1 MTKGG
6 NDECENLLV
15 AQAPQLHLLPF
26 MQEQT
31 QTLTVSAL
39 TKMIK
44 TTLEGSFSG
53 LCIEGEIS
61 NFHHHHSSGHRYF
74 SLKDDKAVLR
84 VAMWRPFGQQLQFEP
99 EDGQQVLA
107 FGDISL
113 YEKRGEYQLICRKLV
128 PVGVGPLELAYR
140 QLFEKLSAEGL
151 FDEEHKQPIPE
162 YASRI
167 GIVTS
172 PTGAA
177 IRDIIQIAQRRN
189 RAVELVIYPTAVQ
202 GDGAEDSIA
211 EGIEYFNEQN
221 NVDLIIT
228 GRGGGSLED
237 LWCFNTEK
245 VVRAIFDSEIPVISA
260 VGHEIDITL
269 SDLAADLRAP
279 TPSAAAELAVWSRE
293 EYISKIQGLIAQL
306 TTYLERQAGSARDF
320 LSALFS
326 RPVLSR
332 PLELVYERQ
341 QNIDNLL
348 RLLNS
353 SGKNLFE
360 MYKNRLSLGLSRLE
374 ALSPVKVLARGYS
387 VSSLLPSNE
396 VIKSI
401 KDVKTGDSMQTR
413 LKDGQIISNIE
424 KISRN

>member
-1 MTKGG
+1 
-6 NDECENLLV
+6 
-15 AQAPQLHLLPF
+15 
-26 MQEQT
+26 
-31 QTLTVSAL
+31 
-39 TKMIK
+39 
-44 TTLEGSFSG
+44 
-53 LCIEGEIS
+53 
-61 NFHHHHSSGHRYF
+61 
-74 SLKDDKAVLR
+74 
-84 VAMWRPFGQQLQFEP
+84 MWKPFGQQLQFEP
-99 EDGQQVLA
+99 KDGQQVLA

-140 QLFEKLSAEGL
+140 QLYEKLSAEGL
-151 FDEEHKQPIPE
+151 FDEEHKQLIPE

-177 IRDIIQIAQRRN
+177 IRDIIQIARRIN
-189 RAVELVIYPTAVQ
+189 PAVQLVIYPTAVQ
-202 GDGAEDSIA
+202 GDGAEDTIA
-211 EGIEYFNEQN
+211 EGIDYFNLQN

-279 TPSAAAELAVWSRE
+279 TPSAAAELAVWSKE
-293 EYISKIQGLIAQL
+293 EFMAKIQGHLAQE
-306 TTYLERQAGSARDF
+306 TTYLERQIGSARDSL
-320 LSALFS
+320 LSLLS

-341 QNIDNLL
+341 QNIDSLL
-348 RLLNS
+348 RILNS

-374 ALSPVKVLARGYS
+374 ALSPVKVLTRGYS
-387 VSSLLPSNE
+387 VSSLLPSNM

-401 KDVKTGDSMQTR
+401 KEVKAGDRIRTR

-424 KISRN
+424 KINRN

>member
-1 MTKGG
+1 
-6 NDECENLLV
+6 
-15 AQAPQLHLLPF
+15 
-26 MQEQT
+26 MQGEQ
-31 QTLTVSAL
+31 QTLTVSAI
-39 TKMIK
+39 TKLIK
-44 TTLEGSFSG
+44 NTLEGSFSG

-61 NFHHHHSSGHRYF
+61 NYHHHYSSGHRYF

-84 VAMWRPFGQQLQFEP
+84 TAMWRPFGQQLQFEP
-99 EDGQQVLA
+99 KDGQQVLA

-162 YASRI
+162 YATRI

-177 IRDIIQIAQRRN
+177 IRDIIQISGRRN
-189 RAVELVIYPTAVQ
+189 PAVELIIYPATVQ
-202 GDGAEDSIA
+202 GDGAEDTIA
-211 EGIEYFNEQN
+211 EGIEYFNLQN

-260 VGHEIDITL
+260 VGHEIDVSL

-293 EYISKIQGLIAQL
+293 EYLSKIQGHIAQL
-306 TTYLERQAGSARDF
+306 TTYLERQVGSARDF
-320 LSALFS
+320 LFSLLS

-348 RLLNS
+348 RVLNS

-360 MYKNRLSLGLSRLE
+360 MFKNRLSLGLSRLE

-387 VSSLLPSNE
+387 VSSLLPSKM

-401 KDVKTGDSMQTR
+401 KDVRAGDRMQTR

>member
-1 MTKGG
+1 
-6 NDECENLLV
+6 
-15 AQAPQLHLLPF
+15 
-26 MQEQT
+26 MQEQP
-31 QTLTVSAL
+31 QTITVSAL

-44 TTLEGSFSG
+44 NTLEGSFSG

-61 NFHHHHSSGHRYF
+61 NFHHHGSSGHRYF

-99 EDGQQVLA
+99 KDGQQVLA

-128 PVGVGPLELAYR
+128 PVGIGPLELAYR
-140 QLFEKLSAEGL
+140 QLHEKLSTEGL

-162 YASRI
+162 YAARI

-177 IRDIIQIAQRRN
+177 IRDIIQISQRRN
-189 RAVELVIYPTAVQ
+189 PAVELVIYPTAVQ
-202 GDGAEDSIA
+202 GDGAEDTIA
-211 EGIEYFNEQN
+211 EGIKYFNEQN

-237 LWCFNTEK
+237 LWCFNTET
-245 VVRAIFDSEIPVISA
+245 VVRAIFDSKIPLISA

-269 SDLAADLRAP
+269 SDLVADLRAP
-279 TPSAAAELAVWSRE
+279 TPSAAAELAVWSKE
-293 EYISKIQGLIAQL
+293 EYISAIQGQIAQQ
-306 TTYLERQAGSARDF
+306 TTYLERQVGSARDF
-320 LSALFS
+320 LSALLS

-332 PLELVYERQ
+332 PLELIYERQ
-341 QNIDNLL
+341 QNIDSIL

-353 SGKNLFE
+353 SGKNQFE
-360 MYKNRLSLGLSRLE
+360 MFKNRLSLGLSRLE
-374 ALSPVKVLARGYS
+374 ALSPLKVLARGYS
-387 VSSLLPSNE
+387 VSSLLPSKL

-401 KDVKTGDSMQTR
+401 KDVKAGDSLQTR
-413 LKDGQIISNIE
+413 LKDGLIISNIE
-424 KISRN
+424 KINRN

>member
-1 MTKGG
+1 
-6 NDECENLLV
+6 
-15 AQAPQLHLLPF
+15 
-26 MQEQT
+26 MQEQQ
-31 QTLTVSAL
+31 QTITVSAL

-44 TTLEGSFSG
+44 NTLEGSFSG

-61 NFHHHHSSGHRYF
+61 NYHHHGSSGHRYF

-99 EDGQQVLA
+99 KDGQQVLA

-140 QLFEKLSAEGL
+140 QLYEKLSAEGL

-162 YASRI
+162 YAGRI

-172 PTGAA
+172 PTGAV

-189 RAVELVIYPTAVQ
+189 PAVELVIYPTAVQ

-211 EGIEYFNEQN
+211 EGIKYFNEQN

-237 LWCFNTEK
+237 LWCFNTET
-245 VVRAIFDSEIPVISA
+245 VVRAIFDSEIPLISA

-293 EYISKIQGLIAQL
+293 EFISQIQGNIAHQ
-306 TTYLERQAGSARDF
+306 TTYLERQVGSARDF
-320 LSALFS
+320 LSALLS

-341 QNIDNLL
+341 QNIDNML

-353 SGKNLFE
+353 SGKNQFELF
-360 MYKNRLSLGLSRLE
+360 KNRLSLGLSRLE
-374 ALSPVKVLARGYS
+374 ALSPIKVLARGYS

-396 VIKSI
+396 VIKSVE
-401 KDVKTGDSMQTR
+401 DVKAGDSLQTR
-413 LKDGQIISNIE
+413 LKDGLIISNIE
-424 KISRN
+424 KINRN